1 MMLKNNKLPPDIA
14 QSVNSKYLSKRK
26 DIIKVIKQTSTKLH
40 FHSQT
45 FYYALYCM
53 DLIFCKDDASSM
65 QKLSDMMLVSL
76 ACLSISAK
84 TNENDPN
91 VPEMKKFISVLSNVS
106 RFRYRY
112 SIDELVQSE
121 IWCLGMLQYK
131 STYYSIYNFVV
142 FFFAHGVF
150 LNNFTLGKGE
160 TTEHVIPKVLEKIY
174 VISRETLDTLLEE
187 DVIILGEDCAV
198 AAVVI
203 LRKAIES
210 IFGSNKIMDV
220 FGVIYCIEDK
230 KEKYTRIVKIV
241 NGVCNGKY
249 KKKDSCG
256 SNNGSGSGSGGNG
269 DGKYSKPIMKDSM
282 MDLALV
288 NLTQGS
294 GNVIQVNEVQNASEE
309 GKDKEKENVIEG
321 GNGDGNGNESSGQK

>member
-112 SIDELVQSE
+112 SIDELIQSE

-160 TTEHVIPKVLEKIY
+160 TTEQVIPKVLEKIY

-230 KEKYTRIVKIV
+230 KEKYMRIVKIV

-249 KKKDSCG
+249 KKKDS
-256 SNNGSGSGSGGNG
+256 SGSGGNGEDG

-288 NLTQGS
+288 SLTQGN
-294 GNVIQVNEVQNASEE
+294 NVIQVNEVQNPSEE
-309 GKDKEKENVIEG
+309 GKDREKVIKGGSGSGEG
-321 GNGDGNGNESSGQK
+321 SGNRSGEQK

>member
-1 MMLKNNKLPPDIA
+1 MMLRNNKLPPDIT
-14 QSVNSKYLSKRK
+14 QSVNPKYMSKRK

-53 DLIFCKDDASSM
+53 DLIFCKDASL
-65 QKLSDMMLVSL
+65 QKLSDLVLVGLS
-76 ACLSISAK
+76 CLSISAK

-91 VPEMKKFISVLSNVS
+91 VPEMKKFISVLSNIS

-112 SIDELVQSE
+112 SIDELIQSE
-121 IWCLGMLQYK
+121 IWSLGMLQYK
-131 STYYSIYNFVV
+131 STYFSIYNFLV

-174 VISRETLDTLLEE
+174 VISRETLDMLLEE
-187 DVIILGEDCAV
+187 DVLILGEDCAL

-210 IFGSNKIMDV
+210 IFGNNKIMDV
-220 FGVIYCIEDK
+220 FSIIYCIEDK
-230 KEKYTRIVKIV
+230 KEKYARIVKLV
-241 NGVCNGKY
+241 NAMCNGKY
-249 KKKDSCG
+249 KKKDSNN
-256 SNNGSGSGSGGNG
+256 SNSSNSTSGNADDG

-288 NLTQGS
+288 NLAQS
-294 GNVIQVNEVQNASEE
+294 SNVIQVNEVQSGNDAEE
-309 GKDKEKENVIEG
+309 DKDKES
-321 GNGDGNGNESSGQK
+321 GNGSNEHK